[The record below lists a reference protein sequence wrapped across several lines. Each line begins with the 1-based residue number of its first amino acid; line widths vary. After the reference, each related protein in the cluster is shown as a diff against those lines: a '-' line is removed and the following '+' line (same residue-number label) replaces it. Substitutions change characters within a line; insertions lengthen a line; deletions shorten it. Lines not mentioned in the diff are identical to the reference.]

1 VETVFLDAN
10 ILFSAAWRP
19 GSGLRRLWSLKGV
32 ALVTS
37 AYAVEEARHNLPTP
51 AQRDELVRLL
61 SRLTIIPAPPAGTP
75 LPETDALP
83 EKDRPIL
90 LAAVAARATHLLTG
104 DVTHFGRFFGKRTQG
119 VLVLT
124 PAEFLA
130 RAHNESQS

>member
-19 GSGLRRLWSLKGV
+19 GSGLRRLWSLNIS
-32 ALVTS
+32 LVTS
-37 AYAVEEARHNLPTP
+37 AYAVEEARHNLPLP
-51 AQRDELVRLL
+51 AQRDELLRLL
-61 SRLTIIPAPPAGTP
+61 NRLTIVPAPPAGTP

-90 LAAVAARATHLLTG
+90 RAAIGARATHLLTG
-104 DVTHFGRFFGKRTQG
+104 DVTHFGRYYGKRVHG
-119 VLVLT
+119 VLILS

-130 RAHNESQS
+130 KAH